1 MHRGGASAWR
11 SNLVDTHGL
20 LESDANIRAG
30 DVAFRMSLGGL
41 GDLGATEQRNHMF
54 CHMKPH
60 ETTGK
65 FWQIMDNKRAVRR
78 NEHGDSIKDSETKD
92 V

>member
-11 SNLVDTHGL
+11 SNLVGTHGL

-30 DVAFRMSLGGL
+30 DATFRMS
-41 GDLGATEQRNHMF
+41 LGATEQRNHVF

-60 ETTGK
+60 GTTGK
-65 FWQIMDNKRAVRR
+65 IWQIMDNKKAVRR
-78 NEHGDSIKDSETKD
+78 NEHGDSVKDSETKD

>member
-20 LESDANIRAG
+20 LERDANIRAG
-30 DVAFRMSLGGL
+30 DAAFRMSLGDL

-54 CHMKPH
+54 CHMKPLANS
-60 ETTGK
+60 GK
-65 FWQIMDNKRAVRR
+65 SWIIRGLSGEMNMVILSRIVKPKMF
-78 NEHGDSIKDSETKD
+78 EH